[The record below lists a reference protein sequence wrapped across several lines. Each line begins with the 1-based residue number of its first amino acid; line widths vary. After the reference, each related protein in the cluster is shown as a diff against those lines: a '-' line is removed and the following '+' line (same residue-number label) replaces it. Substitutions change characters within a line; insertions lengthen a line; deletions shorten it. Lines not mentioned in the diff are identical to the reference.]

1 MLKLCLHRIAWG
13 AITLAAVIVIT
24 FGGVEA
30 LPGDACTA
38 YLGRQASPT
47 ALEKCRVEFGLD
59 RPLPVRFLAWSAAIA
74 SGDFGTSIKR
84 DKPVLEIIGPRLRN
98 TVLLAVAAAALGFPV
113 AILLGVVVGL
123 RRDSLLDGALSSVAM
138 VAMTVPEFVSATALI
153 LVFSIW
159 LGWLP
164 GISIV
169 PPNAPIGALMSSIA
183 LPTIALAMIMTAHV
197 LRMVRASVIQVL
209 ASPYVQMAIL
219 RGVPYWRM
227 VFHHVLPNALVPA
240 LSVMALTMAW
250 LLSGAVVIE
259 VVFNYPGLGRLTIDA
274 ISDRD
279 LPLVQGI
286 ALILAAIYIAL
297 NLIADV
303 LTLAANPRLR
313 TARG

>member
-1 MLKLCLHRIAWG
+1 
-13 AITLAAVIVIT
+13 
-24 FGGVEA
+24 
-30 LPGDACTA
+30 
-38 YLGRQASPT
+38 
-47 ALEKCRVEFGLD
+47 
-59 RPLPVRFLAWSAAIA
+59 
-74 SGDFGTSIKR
+74 
-84 DKPVLEIIGPRLRN
+84 
-98 TVLLAVAAAALGFPV
+98 
-113 AILLGVVVGL
+113 L
-123 RRDSLLDGALSSVAM
+123 RRDSLLDGALSSAAM

-164 GISIV
+164 GISVV
-169 PPNAPIGALMSSIA
+169 PPNAPIGALLSSIA

-209 ASPYVQMAIL
+209 ASPYVQMAVL

-227 VFHHVLPNALVPA
+227 VFRHVLPNALVPA

-286 ALILAAIYIAL
+286 ALILAAIYIVL
-297 NLIADV
+297 NLIADL

>member
-1 MLKLCLHRIAWG
+1 MLKLCLHRVAWG
-13 AITLAAVIVIT
+13 VITLVAVIVIT
-24 FGGVEA
+24 FCGVEA

-38 YLGRQASPT
+38 YLGRQANQP
-47 ALEKCRVEFGLD
+47 ALEKCRAEFGLN
-59 RPLPVRFLAWSAAIA
+59 RPFVVRFAAWSADIV
-74 SGDFGTSIKR
+74 SGDFGISIKR
-84 DKPVLEIIGPRLRN
+84 NKPVLAIIGPRLRN
-98 TVLLAVAAAALGFPV
+98 TTLLAASAAALGFPV
-113 AILLGVVVGL
+113 AIFLGVLVGL
-123 RRDSLLDGALSSVAM
+123 RRDSLLDGALSSAAM

-209 ASPYVQMAIL
+209 ASPYVQMAVL

-286 ALILAAIYIAL
+286 AVILAAIYIAL
-297 NLIADV
+297 NLIADL